1 MIFFHDFS
9 KTIQALHTW
18 LGIPEALN
26 RGHVLSAQL
35 VPSPMKLSSLKS
47 SGHWPTLLTAFLYFD
62 VSFMVWTIL
71 GALGAQIGSTLGL
84 TPQQKGL
91 MVAVPYL
98 SGAFIRILLGLL
110 VDRIGAKNT
119 GIMAQIIVIIGMG
132 VAWMVGLHSFSQ
144 TLILGVVLG
153 VAGASF
159 AVALPQAGRWY
170 PPNMQGLVL
179 GLAGAGNVGV
189 VIDSILAPRL
199 AAAYG
204 WQAVFGFAL
213 IPLLLVLVAYAVFSK
228 EAEVQIKK
236 KTLKDYVNLL
246 KEKDAHWFCFFYT
259 ISFGGFS
266 GLAASLIIY
275 FTSEFGLSPV
285 EAGTWAAGCTLVGA
299 LGRPVGGAIAD
310 RLGGIRA
317 LTVLFVVA
325 AGALIGAAMAHTIL
339 LSAIGFFVA
348 SGAFGM
354 ANGSV
359 FQLLPQRFAKDIGVM
374 TGLVGCG
381 GGLGG
386 FMLASSLGFSKG
398 LTGSYTSGV
407 LLFAG
412 LCILALIGLSLVKT
426 RWRTTWGALAHA
438 RI

>member
-1 MIFFHDFS
+1 MNF
-9 KTIQALHTW
+9 
-18 LGIPEALN
+18 
-26 RGHVLSAQL
+26 AQF
-35 VPSPMKLSSLKS
+35 KKA
-47 SGHWPTLLTAFLYFD
+47 GHWPTLLTSFLYFD

-71 GALGAQIGSTLGL
+71 GALGAQIGSSLGL

-98 SGAFIRILLGLL
+98 AGAFMRIGLGLL

-119 GIMAQIIVIIGMG
+119 GIAAQIVVMLGLT
-132 VAWMVGLHSFSQ
+132 VAWMAGLSSFSH
-144 TLILGVVLG
+144 TLALGLVLG

-170 PPNMQGLVL
+170 PPHMQGLVM
-179 GLAGAGNVGV
+179 GLAGAGNIGV
-189 VIDSILAPRL
+189 VIDAILAPRL

-204 WQAVFGFAL
+204 WPAVFGLAL
-213 IPLLLVLVAYAVFSK
+213 IPLTLVLIVYATFAQDAPVEVKKKKLSDYGNLLV
-228 EAEVQIKK
+228 QR
-236 KTLKDYVNLL
+236 
-246 KEKDAHWFCFFYT
+246 DAHWFCFFYT
-259 ISFGGFS
+259 VSFGGFS
-266 GLAASLIIY
+266 GLAGSLIIY
-275 FTSEFGLSPV
+275 FTSEFGLTPV
-285 EAGTWAAGCTLVGA
+285 KAGEMAALCTLVGA
-299 LGRPVGGAIAD
+299 LGRPLGGALAD

-317 LTVLFVVA
+317 LTFFYSVA
-325 AGALIGAAMAHTIL
+325 ALALVGASIASSLAWCAAA
-339 LSAIGFFVA
+339 FFVA

-386 FMLASSLGFSKG
+386 FLLASSLGYSKG
-398 LTGSYTSGV
+398 LTGSYQTG
-407 LLFAG
+407 LLAFAG
-412 LCILALIGLSLVKT
+412 LAVLALAGLFLVKT
-426 RWRTTWGALAHA
+426 RWRTTWGAAAAA